1 MDNVIQIDPG
11 LMQLALAVGRAVRNQ
26 CATRGDSSIP
36 ILMPDQEYVAEEAC
50 EFAEYYLWTK

>member
-1 MDNVIQIDPG
+1 VIQIDPG